1 MAVPLRKVS
10 GGYIEYEPQRQR
22 QTSARQNSKSKSQP
36 RQAAS
41 AKRLVKRQV
50 KSNAD
55 YRQAVA
61 WVFLAMAAVLFLMGI
76 SYTFVKAGVSNLN
89 YQVNTTISAN
99 ERIMLENERLRGQ
112 IANLE
117 SLDRI
122 ESIASQEMGMVR
134 TTDMEY
140 MVLSSTVIAEGKIK
154 PVETV
159 EEEAESVRPLA
170 AIIDFLLAWK

>member
-1 MAVPLRKVS
+1 MAVPLKKVS
-10 GGYIEYEPQRQR
+10 GGYVTYEPQRQR
-22 QTSARQNSKSKSQP
+22 QTPSRQQKGKPQMKRITPS
-36 RQAAS
+36 
-41 AKRLVKRQV
+41 KRLVKRQV

-55 YRQAVA
+55 YRQAVV
-61 WVFLAMAAVLFLMGI
+61 WVFLGMAAVLFLMGV

-89 YQVNTTISAN
+89 YQVNTTLAEN
-99 ERIMLENERLRGQ
+99 EKIYMENERLRGQ

-122 ESIASQEMGMVR
+122 ETIASQELGMIQSSAV
-134 TTDMEY
+134 EY
-140 MVLSSTVIAEGKIK
+140 MVLSSTVVSEGKIK

-159 EEEAESVRPLA
+159 EEEAENVRPLA

>member
-10 GGYIEYEPQRQR
+10 GGYVEYEPRRQ
-22 QTSARQNSKSKSQP
+22 

-41 AKRLVKRQV
+41 RQSKNARPQVKEAAAAKRLVKRQV

-55 YRQAVA
+55 YRQAVV
-61 WVFLAMAAVLFLMGI
+61 WVFLGMAAVLFLMGI

-89 YQVNTTISAN
+89 YQLNTTAGENDKIL
-99 ERIMLENERLRGQ
+99 MENERLRSR

-122 ESIASQEMGMVR
+122 ESIASQELGMVR
-134 TTDMEY
+134 SSDLEY